1 MPIRRRLSTT
11 LVAFAAAAVLA
22 SGATAAVCNESY
34 SYAGLVNGA
43 PGHGVRATVRALELP
58 GVEWG
63 HVGAWVGLGGPGL
76 GPNGEDEWIQVGLS
90 GFSGTTNKLYYE
102 VARPGDAPVY
112 TEVDSL
118 VALGEAHR
126 IAVLEMAGRRDHWRV
141 WVDGRPVSEPVLL
154 PGSHGA
160 WAPMAIAESW
170 NGGRATCNR
179 FTYRFERV
187 MVTRHAGGRWTAL
200 APGTTYE
207 DPGYELD
214 IRRPAG
220 FLARAV

>member
-11 LVAFAAAAVLA
+11 LVALAAAIVLPWGA
-22 SGATAAVCNESY
+22 SAAVCDQSY

-43 PGHGVRATVRALELP
+43 SGHGVRATVRALELP
-58 GVEWG
+58 GVERG
-63 HVGAWVGLGGPGL
+63 HVGAWVGVGGPGL

-90 GFSGTTNKLYYE
+90 GFSGSTNKLYYE

-118 VALGEAHR
+118 VPLGEAHR

-141 WVDGRPVSEPVLL
+141 WVDGRAVSEPVFL

-170 NGGRATCNR
+170 NGGRAACNR
-179 FTYRFERV
+179 FAYRFESV
-187 MVTRHAGGRWTAL
+187 MVTRRAGGRWTPL

-207 DPGYELD
+207 DPGYEVDL
-214 IRRPAG
+214 RRPAG